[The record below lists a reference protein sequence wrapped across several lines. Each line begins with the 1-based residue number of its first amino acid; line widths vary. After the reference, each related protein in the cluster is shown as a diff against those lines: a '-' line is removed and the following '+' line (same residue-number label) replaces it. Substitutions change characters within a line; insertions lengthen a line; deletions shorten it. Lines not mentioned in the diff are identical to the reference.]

1 MIARAVPETASD
13 EISALDAYA
22 LSQAIRAGEV
32 SPVEAV
38 DYTLARIDALDGKL
52 RAFVAIFPDE
62 ARAAAID
69 AERRARDGETLPLLG
84 VPISIKDHIW
94 VKGTPAT
101 NGSLALRD
109 FVPEEDCALVTRVR
123 EAGAIIVGK
132 TNNPEFVY
140 RGFTDNDLFGL
151 TRNPWNLDR
160 TPGGSSGGSG
170 AAVAAGMAPLSVG
183 TDGGGS
189 IRIPSCFCGIV
200 GLKPT
205 FGLVPKMPGF
215 RGWPTLSVDGP
226 MTRTVRDCALLLS
239 VIAGIDPADDLS
251 FPRPPA
257 DYLEAVL
264 TAAELAGL
272 RIAYTEDMGFAPVDT
287 VVREAFRAAV
297 ARFEQTGCELVA
309 AHPDTGETA
318 DLWWRIASAESFAS
332 EGPLLAEHGSV
343 MTEGTAEIIRS
354 GERTTA
360 QEYLDAQYDRARF
373 ARAWAEFFT
382 DFDLLLA
389 PSMQVPAFP
398 VGQGAPSEVEGRRCD
413 PLFED
418 WCSMI
423 YVANLTQQ
431 PSLSVPIGRTPDGLP
446 LGMQII
452 ARRFEDHLA
461 LCAGAAWERLAPWEH
476 DWPPIVRGT

>member
-1 MIARAVPETASD
+1 MTASD
-13 EISALDAYA
+13 GIGELDAYA
-22 LSQAIRAGEV
+22 LAEAIRAGEL
-32 SPVEAV
+32 SPVEVVAH
-38 DYTLARIDALDGKL
+38 TLERIEALDERLG
-52 RAFVAIFPDE
+52 AFVVTFADQ

-69 AERRARDGETLPLLG
+69 AERRARSGENLPLLG

-94 VKGTPAT
+94 VKGAPAT

-123 EAGAIIVGK
+123 EAGAILIGK

-140 RGFTDNDLFGL
+140 RGWTDNAVFGL

-189 IRIPSCFCGIV
+189 IRIPSCFCGTV

-226 MTRTVRDCALLLS
+226 MTRTVRDSALLLS
-239 VIAGIDPADDLS
+239 VIAGMAPADELS
-251 FPRPPA
+251 FPRPPV
-257 DYLEAVL
+257 DYLEA
-264 TAAELAGL
+264 AL
-272 RIAYTEDMGFAPVDT
+272 RADDLSDLRVAYTEDMGFAPVDT

-297 ARFEQTGCELVA
+297 ATFGQAGCELVA
-309 AHPDTGETA
+309 THPDTGDTA
-318 DLWWRIASAESFAS
+318 DLWWQIVAAESFAS
-332 EGPLLAEHGSV
+332 EGPLLAEHESV
-343 MTEGTAEIIRS
+343 MTEGTPEIVRS
-354 GERTTA
+354 GERITA
-360 QEYLDAQYDRARF
+360 QEYLDAQHARAQF
-373 ARAWAEFFT
+373 ARRWAQFFT
-382 DFDLLLA
+382 EFDLLLA
-389 PSMQVPAFP
+389 PAMQVPAFE
-398 VGQGAPSEVEGRRCD
+398 VRQGAPAEVEGRPCD

-423 YVANLTQQ
+423 YVANLTNQ
-431 PSLSVPIGRTPDGLP
+431 PSLAVPIGRTADGLP

-452 ARRFEDHLA
+452 ARRFEDHVA
-461 LCAGAAWERLAPWEH
+461 LRAGAAWQRLAPWEH
-476 DWPPIVRGT
+476 EWPPIARERA